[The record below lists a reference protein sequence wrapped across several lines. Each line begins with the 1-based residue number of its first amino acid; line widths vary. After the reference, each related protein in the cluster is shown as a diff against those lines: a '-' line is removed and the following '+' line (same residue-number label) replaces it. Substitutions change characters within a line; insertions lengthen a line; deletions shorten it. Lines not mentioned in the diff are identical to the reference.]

1 MLKGKLR
8 IELCADASGFWLEEH
23 VDISEKLM
31 TLQIYSGL
39 AIVYGGTHCTHN
51 PE

>member
-23 VDISEKLM
+23 VDISVLM
-31 TLQIYSGL
+31 TLQI
-39 AIVYGGTHCTHN
+39 HW
-51 PE
+51 